1 VKEVVNFFEATVL
14 GRHRCLPFDH
24 SIDVMHIEKNV
35 CESLLETLL
44 NMDEKIRD
52 HGHALV
58 DLEKMGI
65 GPKLWLDDE
74 LHTSCITLSKNERV
88 ILWVLEKN

>member
-14 GRHRCLPFDH
+14 GRLRCLPFDH

-44 NMDEKIRD
+44 NTDGKIRD

-74 LHTSCITLSKNERV
+74 LPTSCITLSKNERV